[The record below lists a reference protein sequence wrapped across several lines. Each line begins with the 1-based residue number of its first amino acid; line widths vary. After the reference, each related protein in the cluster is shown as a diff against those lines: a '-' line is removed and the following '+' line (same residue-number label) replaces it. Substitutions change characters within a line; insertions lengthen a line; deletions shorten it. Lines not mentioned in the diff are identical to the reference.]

1 MTRFLLA
8 AAALLASSAAWAQPL
23 AVNPFNP
30 TRPTVSITGVAGVSG
45 GSGQIGIRQTSD
57 FNAAAGVLIAP
68 KGQVN
73 VSQQGA
79 ANGAIVGVFGAR
91 TGATVS
97 QSGRLGNLATIRQA
111 NPAFPSLPG
120 RK

>member
-23 AVNPFNP
+23 TVNPFNP
-30 TRPTVSITGVAGVSG
+30 TRPTVSITGVAGVSS
-45 GSGQIGIRQTSD
+45 GSGQIGVRQTSD

-68 KGQVN
+68 RGTVN

>member
-1 MTRFLLA
+1 MTRLLLA
-8 AAALLASSAAWAQPL
+8 AVAALVSSAAVAEPFKI
-23 AVNPFNP
+23 NPFTP

-57 FNAAAGVLIAP
+57 FNAAAGVLVAP
-68 KGQVN
+68 RGSVN

-79 ANGAIVGVFGAR
+79 ANGAIVGVFGAN
-91 TGATVS
+91 TSAVVS